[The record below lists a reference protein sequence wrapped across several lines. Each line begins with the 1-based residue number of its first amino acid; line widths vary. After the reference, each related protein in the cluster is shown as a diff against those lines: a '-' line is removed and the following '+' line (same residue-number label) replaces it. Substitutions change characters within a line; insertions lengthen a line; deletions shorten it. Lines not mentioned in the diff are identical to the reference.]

1 TPTLYLPDGSRY
13 TDSAY
18 IDRNGNQL
26 SYNSSTRQWTDTL
39 GRIIGLPP
47 LNASSEQDYTYSIPG
62 VGGTSL
68 TYTLRWKQLSSPG
81 VINEQETDQTLRY
94 KGDRTTNCQTGTDYS
109 GLFHSAEADYNGI
122 IKSTIFNPVVLSQII
137 LPNGQSY
144 TFKYNIYGE
153 ITKVIYPTGGYERF
167 AFGGAPLLSAED
179 GIGLYQQANRG
190 VTDAWISK
198 DGTSANE
205 VHWTYSGFS
214 TIAPDGTRTDR
225 SVFTNSQDWSA
236 YGFEDPRL
244 GMVYDERTYS
254 STGQMLRRKLT
265 DYAVDGQAVQYA
277 GYWAYKQRNR
287 RPTKEVDI
295 VLDTGGNALAVTTT
309 YEYEAELNHTV
320 SRHYDFAAL
329 DQ

>member
-1 TPTLYLPDGSRY
+1 
-13 TDSAY
+13 
-18 IDRNGNQL
+18 
-26 SYNSSTRQWTDTL
+26 
-39 GRIIGLPP
+39 
-47 LNASSEQDYTYSIPG
+47 
-62 VGGTSL
+62 
-68 TYTLRWKQLSSPG
+68 
-81 VINEQETDQTLRY
+81 
-94 KGDRTTNCQTGTDYS
+94 
-109 GLFHSAEADYNGI
+109 
-122 IKSTIFNPVVLSQII
+122 
-137 LPNGQSY
+137 PNGQSY

-320 SRHYDFAAL
+320 VRHYDFASVDQTTAQTGAISAL
-329 DQ
+329 PVGTLLRTDEVTYLVNDPTIAQSTRDAYRARNLITLPSSARVKDGAGNIVSQATTSYDETA